1 MDEWK
6 DGNPDAP
13 VRRDDHKGDGATRGT
28 SRMEAFADGVFAIAF
43 TLPIF
48 NIILPA
54 ARQNGP
60 SLAHDLLVIW
70 PHYLSYLLASLI
82 IGLYWVHHHFS
93 GAIYR
98 TTGHWFLVA
107 TAVFLTMIGF
117 IAFPARVFAEHLTD
131 PARQGVASQYLVGS
145 LAAISVTW
153 LVKWSVGLRSGH
165 VDQRLDP
172 LYVARLNRRYQ
183 VLCLWNVAATL
194 VALLSWQAGLL
205 MAAVGLLT
213 LLLPPETPRYRTIAP
228 PVEGEVS

>member
-1 MDEWK
+1 MDRSK
-6 DGNPDAP
+6 RDDPNAP
-13 VRRDDHKGDGATRGT
+13 VRRDDHQGDGATRGT
-28 SRMEAFADGVFAIAF
+28 SRMEAFADGVFAIAV

-54 ARQNGP
+54 ARRDGA
-60 SLAHDLLVIW
+60 SLGHDLLAIW

-117 IAFPARVFAEHLTD
+117 IAFPARVFAEHLVD
-131 PARQGVASQYLVGS
+131 PAGREVASQYLTAS

-165 VDQRLDP
+165 VDQRLDAF
-172 LYVARLNRRYQ
+172 YVARLNRRYQ
-183 VLCLWNVAATL
+183 GLCVWNVAAAL
-194 VALLSWQAGLL
+194 IALLWWQAGLV
-205 MAAVGLLT
+205 MGTIGLLT

-228 PVEGEVS
+228 PVEGEAS